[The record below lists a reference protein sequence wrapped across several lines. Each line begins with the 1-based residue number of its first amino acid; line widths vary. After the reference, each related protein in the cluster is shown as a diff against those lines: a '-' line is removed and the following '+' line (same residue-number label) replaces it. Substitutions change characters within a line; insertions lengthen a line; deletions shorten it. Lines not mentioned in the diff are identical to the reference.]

1 MKIWVRF
8 ALVLALLA
16 IPGGAA
22 FAKKGG
28 GAPTTPG
35 KYTDW
40 DGEMDELEV
49 VSTFK
54 LGDYDRILVEPLETS
69 GVELPDIKDNTYGP
83 VKQVLAE
90 AAKPLGSG
98 IAEISPPDVLLGKL
112 EKPESGALVVHARV
126 VKMDPGSQAAR
137 YWAGFGAGAAKT
149 GITGE
154 VRDSRTGK
162 VLLRFK
168 QERRSA
174 VGSYGGG
181 YEDLLE
187 RNLWTIGKDLA
198 NVFQHFDTH

>member
-16 IPGGAA
+16 LPGAA
-22 FAKKGG
+22 ASAKNK

-40 DGEMDELEV
+40 DGEMDSLEV
-49 VSTFK
+49 VATFK
-54 LGDYDRILVEPLETS
+54 LADYDRILVEPLDTS
-69 GVELPDIKDNTYGP
+69 GVELPDIKDNTYAP
-83 VKQVLAE
+83 VKRVLAE
-90 AAKPLGSG
+90 AATSLAAGLS
-98 IAEISPPDVLLGKL
+98 ELSPPDVLVGRLGK
-112 EKPESGALVVHARV
+112 PEAGALVIHARV

-149 GITGE
+149 GIAGE
-154 VRDSRTGK
+154 VRDSRTGQI
-162 VLLRFK
+162 LLRFQ

-181 YEDLLE
+181 YDDLLN

-198 NVFQHFDTH
+198 NVLQHF

>member
-1 MKIWVRF
+1 MKIWLRL
-8 ALVLALLA
+8 ALALALLA
-16 IPGGAA
+16 LPGGAA
-22 FAKKGG
+22 FAKKQA

-54 LGDYDRILVEPLETS
+54 LADYERILVEPLETS
-69 GVELPDIKDNTYGP
+69 GIELPDIKDNTYGP
-83 VKQVLAE
+83 VKAVLAH

-112 EKPESGALVVHARV
+112 EKPESGALVVRAKV

-154 VRDSRTGK
+154 ISDSRTGK

-174 VGSYGGG
+174 VGSYGGD
-181 YEDLLE
+181 YESLLD

-198 NVFQHFDTH
+198 NVLQHF